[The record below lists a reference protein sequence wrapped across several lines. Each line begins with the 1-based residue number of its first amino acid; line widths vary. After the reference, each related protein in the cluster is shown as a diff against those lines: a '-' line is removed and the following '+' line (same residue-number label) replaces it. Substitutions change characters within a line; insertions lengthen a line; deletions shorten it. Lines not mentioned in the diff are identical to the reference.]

1 MLKTIELKLFSPL
14 QMSHLRIRKSANG
27 FRLTR
32 PPMLDFSGGSSLE
45 NSSRIE
51 RTRFNHWTS
60 TLLFWTSFPVRN
72 LNCQFQIANLWLVQR
87 LAAWSAASAATPSTS
102 RSLIGTCFSWTIYT
116 FFSFV
121 RSYWVYWT
129 MNAFHCKHKSILLF
143 ASMFKGIF

>member
-1 MLKTIELKLFSPL
+1 MLKTIELKLFSTL

-32 PPMLDFSGGSSLE
+32 PPNAGFLWWIFTGEFFRNRS
-45 NSSRIE
+45 NA
-51 RTRFNHWTS
+51 FNHWTS